1 MNKLISL
8 LQMKSIIQQLL
19 KNIIPR
25 LKNIIPRLKNIIPHL
40 QRSIILNIMKYSLKS
55 MEQLVFHIR

>member
-8 LQMKSIIQQLL
+8 LLMKSIIQQL
-19 KNIIPR
+19 
-25 LKNIIPRLKNIIPHL
+25 LKNIIPHL

-55 MEQLVFHIR
+55 MEQLVFHI